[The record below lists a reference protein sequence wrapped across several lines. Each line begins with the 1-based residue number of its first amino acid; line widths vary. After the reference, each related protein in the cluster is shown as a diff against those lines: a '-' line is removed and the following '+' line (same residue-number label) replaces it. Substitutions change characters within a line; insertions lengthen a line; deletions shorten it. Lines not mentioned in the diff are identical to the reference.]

1 MAELLINAGTYSRL
15 IRLVLVYIA
24 VDSSANVLGL
34 EVWKLEDGCAER
46 DILSTLLSWNILM
59 LMLLRQGT
67 RKLSSYLKHPLRP
80 KMQTKQRHPR
90 GTAGAQRILFSDDRE
105 TPQPTSCHKVLAKGF
120 SAVQSWFLAT

>member
-46 DILSTLLSWNILM
+46 DSL
-59 LMLLRQGT
+59 T
-67 RKLSSYLKHPLRP
+67 RKYSEYPAKLEHPDADAVEAGYKETQFIPQTPP
-80 KMQTKQRHPR
+80 K
-90 GTAGAQRILFSDDRE
+90 A
-105 TPQPTSCHKVLAKGF
+105 
-120 SAVQSWFLAT
+120 